1 MDHWTLR
8 EGIQAPPPG
17 RLLSLPGVVDLAHQL
32 R

>member
-8 EGIQAPPPG
+8 EGIEAPPVG
-17 RLLSLPGVVDLAHQL
+17 SLLTLPGVVDLAHRL

>member
-17 RLLSLPGVVDLAHQL
+17 RLLSLPGVVDLAYQL